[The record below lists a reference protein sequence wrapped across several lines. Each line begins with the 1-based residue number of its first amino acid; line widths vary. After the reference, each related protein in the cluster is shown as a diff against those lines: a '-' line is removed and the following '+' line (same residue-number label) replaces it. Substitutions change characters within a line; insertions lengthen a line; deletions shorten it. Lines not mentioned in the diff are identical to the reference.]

1 MTLKAQDST
10 EERVL
15 AQEHNRTG
23 TYVMRPHLLGISVGA
38 LAGGLLLFPSSSLNA
53 DLAWGECD
61 DSDPS
66 LLEDC
71 ALVARVSSLRSLCPI
86 SANQIKTHGFQSTP

>member
-23 TYVMRPHLLGISVGA
+23 RYVMCPHLLGISVGA

-53 DLAWGECD
+53 DLAWGANVMIQIQVFWKTVPLWQE
-61 DSDPS
+61 
-66 LLEDC
+66 
-71 ALVARVSSLRSLCPI
+71 LVV
-86 SANQIKTHGFQSTP
+86 